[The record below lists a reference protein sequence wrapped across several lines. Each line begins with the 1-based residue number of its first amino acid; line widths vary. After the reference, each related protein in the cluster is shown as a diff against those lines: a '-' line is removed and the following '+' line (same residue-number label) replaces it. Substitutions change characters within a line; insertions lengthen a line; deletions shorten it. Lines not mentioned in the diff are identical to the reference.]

1 MRTWQTAALSLL
13 FIPALLSAQ
22 DNRTF

>member
-13 FIPALLSAQ
+13 FIPALLSVQ